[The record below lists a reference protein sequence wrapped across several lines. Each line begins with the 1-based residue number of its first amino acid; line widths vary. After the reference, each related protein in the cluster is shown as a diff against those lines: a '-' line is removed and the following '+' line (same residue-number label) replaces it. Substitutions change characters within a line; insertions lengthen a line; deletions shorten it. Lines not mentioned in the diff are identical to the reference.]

1 MMILKKSRTTVDAH
15 IGGRIRDRRLF
26 MGLFGRQLA
35 EMIGV
40 TTQQVHNYETGADR
54 VSAGMMYVIARA
66 LETPISYFFE
76 ELGGQTPLGQRE
88 RLLMEFAHSF
98 SKIQNEKLQQ
108 AVGDVI
114 RQLVGSA
121 RA

>member
-1 MMILKKSRTTVDAH
+1 
-15 IGGRIRDRRLF
+15 
-26 MGLFGRQLA
+26 
-35 EMIGV
+35 MIGV
-40 TTQQVHNYETGADR
+40 TTQQVHKYETGVDR
-54 VSAGMMYVIARA
+54 ISAGMMYVVAQA

-76 ELGGQTPLGQRE
+76 ELGGQTPVGQRE

-114 RQLVGSA
+114 RQLVGRPARIMTTNSA
-121 RA
+121 RFIVRGRHGRHGLA